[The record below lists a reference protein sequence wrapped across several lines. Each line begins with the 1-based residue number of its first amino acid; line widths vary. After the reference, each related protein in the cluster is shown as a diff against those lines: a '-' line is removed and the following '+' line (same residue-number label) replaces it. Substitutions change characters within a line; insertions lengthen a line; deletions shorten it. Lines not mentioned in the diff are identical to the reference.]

1 MFEELLY
8 GDIVD
13 DSKNNENETI
23 SPRNKIL
30 RRYVDINIVFYSYNK
45 ILEIDTSKDRKDREY
60 AVQFARKYIKCLFA
74 IRDTLKDILLNDL
87 MYTEKEIKQ
96 ACSKKSK
103 IKIPENITI
112 KDLNQNLADIEN
124 TLQNTINIFNR
135 RYSKL

>member
-1 MFEELLY
+1 
-8 GDIVD
+8 
-13 DSKNNENETI
+13 
-23 SPRNKIL
+23 
-30 RRYVDINIVFYSYNK
+30 
-45 ILEIDTSKDRKDREY
+45 
-60 AVQFARKYIKCLFA
+60 
-74 IRDTLKDILLNDL
+74 